1 MGAGRRTGL
10 RLGWGTNLAGS
21 GDQCVRERLSCIA
34 LGDRAQ
40 GLISGKRQHRDH
52 IAPVERLM
60 KRQVIRRA
68 GERRKDSVRALAR
81 TAT

>member
-10 RLGWGTNLAGS
+10 RFGWGTNLVGS
-21 GDQCVRERLSCIA
+21 GDQCVRGRLSCIA

-40 GLISGKRQHRDH
+40 GLISGKRQQRDH
-52 IAPVERLM
+52 IAPVESLV

>member
-10 RLGWGTNLAGS
+10 RLAWGTNLVGS
-21 GDQCVRERLSCIA
+21 GDQCVRGKLSCIA

-40 GLISGKRQHRDH
+40 GLISGKRQQRDH
-52 IAPVERLM
+52 IAPVESLV

-68 GERRKDSVRALAR
+68 GERRKDSVRALVR

>member
-10 RLGWGTNLAGS
+10 RLGWGTNLVGS
-21 GDQCVRERLSCIA
+21 GDQCVRGKRSCID
-34 LGDRAQ
+34 LGERTL
-40 GLISGKRQHRDH
+40 GLISGKRQHGDH
-52 IAPVERLM
+52 IAPVESLV

-68 GERRKDSVRALAR
+68 GERRKDSIRALAR

>member
-1 MGAGRRTGL
+1 MRAGRRTGL
-10 RLGWGTNLAGS
+10 RFGWGTNLVGS
-21 GDQCVRERLSCIA
+21 GDQCVRGKLSCIG
-34 LGDRAQ
+34 LGDRAL

-81 TAT
+81 TST